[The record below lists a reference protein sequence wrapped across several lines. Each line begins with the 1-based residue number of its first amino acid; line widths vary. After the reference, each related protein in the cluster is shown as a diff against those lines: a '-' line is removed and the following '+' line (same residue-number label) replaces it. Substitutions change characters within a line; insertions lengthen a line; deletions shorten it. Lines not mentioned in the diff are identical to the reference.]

1 MPILFQNVTAV
12 LMDEAR
18 TVLKNAYVS
27 VDGGKITSVGT
38 DKPQGAFDR
47 VIDGHGGIL
56 MPGLINC
63 HTHVPMTAMRGYGD
77 GHDLHDWLNNFIF
90 PVEDRWDDRA
100 IRACTL
106 LGLMEMVSGGITC
119 ITDMYMRVPVIAQ
132 AVAEAGI
139 SANLCCGGTFFGEKF
154 SPAVCGDCAAQ
165 EELFRSWHGYDGG
178 RIRVDASLH
187 AEYTSVPELC
197 QWTAEFAQA
206 HGLNMHVHISETKK
220 EHEECKARHGG
231 RTPIQAMDSWGVW
244 DGVRSYAAHCVWTEP
259 EDWAI
264 MAQKHVTAVHN
275 PVSNLKLGSGVA
287 PIVELLQAGVNVAL
301 GTDGVSSNNTTDLFE
316 DMKLAAILQN
326 GVRCDPLALTAW
338 DALAFATVNGA
349 EALGRTDTGS
359 IQAGKWADLILLD
372 GDAVNLTPCHDA
384 VNNLVYSA
392 HGANVKLN
400 MCRGRVIYEN
410 GTFLTIDADKVRREV
425 EDYALPLLFGK

>member
-1 MPILFQNVTAV
+1 MSILFQNVTAV
-12 LMDEAR
+12 LMDAER
-18 TVLKNAYVS
+18 TVLKSAYVA

-38 DKPQGAFDR
+38 EKPDGTFDR
-47 VIDGHGGIL
+47 IIDGRGGIL

-100 IRACTL
+100 IRACTQ
-106 LGLMEMVSGGITC
+106 LGLMEMVSGGVTC

-139 SANLCCGGTFFGEKF
+139 SANLCCGGTFFGETF
-154 SPAVCGDCAAQ
+154 SPAACGDCAAQ
-165 EELFRSWHGYDGG
+165 EELFQTWHGYDGG

-187 AEYTSVPELC
+187 AEYTSVPELW
-197 QWTAEFAQA
+197 QWTAEFAKS

-259 EDWAI
+259 DDWAI
-264 MAQKHVTAVHN
+264 MAQKHITAVHN

-287 PIVELLQAGVNVAL
+287 PIVELLKAGVNVAL

-338 DALAFATVNGA
+338 DALAFATINGA

-359 IQAGKWADLILLD
+359 IEAGKWADLILLD
-372 GDAVNLTPCHDA
+372 GEAVNLFPCHDA
-384 VNNLVYSA
+384 ANNIAYAA
-392 HGANVKLN
+392 HGSNVKLN
-400 MCRGRVIYEN
+400 MCRGNIIYEN
-410 GTFLTIDADKVRREV
+410 GTFLTIDAEKARREA
-425 EDYALPLLFGK
+425 EEYALPLLFGK